1 MIKCEHAL
9 KMHDP
14 DVYLVDTPLLPDE
27 YNGTTRKWSD
37 HFCMLCVWLFV
48 VAISLL
54 ILTWTS
60 PDQEKVN
67 LSNATIEKVNGGQ
80 KNG

>member
-1 MIKCEHAL
+1 LH
-9 KMHDP
+9 
-14 DVYLVDTPLLPDE
+14 DE

-37 HFCMLCVWLFV
+37 HFCTLCVWLFV